1 MVFPRRLQPPLFSG
15 LPESVLQE
23 LLDAEPLYV
32 PLVQRMKM
40 RRIMVP
46 GPISCVIQI
55 LQICTRVKKSKYA
68 IGFSKAEGKCAP
80 TYSNGFPLE
89 FSKLSFWNWRTRTH
103 RRLLFCLFLSIALAN
118 VILFQEVVLHIPEL

>member
-1 MVFPRRLQPPLFSG
+1 MQPPLFSG
-15 LPESVLQE
+15 LPESDLQE

-32 PLVQRMKM
+32 PLVQLMKM

-68 IGFSKAEGKCAP
+68 IGFSKARRKERPDLFQWISIGIFQTLLLELADEDPP
-80 TYSNGFPLE
+80 TAVV
-89 FSKLSFWNWRTRTH
+89 LSFP
-103 RRLLFCLFLSIALAN
+103 FDCLG
-118 VILFQEVVLHIPEL
+118 